1 MCSMFETST
10 DILNVVLAI
19 SIGLVA
25 VFLSIALFYAIF
37 VLRDISETTKAM
49 KKVAQKANQVI
60 IQPAKLITFLFSK
73 ARTIADLVEKHV
85 EKKARK
91 K

>member
-1 MCSMFETST
+1 MFATSS
-10 DILNVVLAI
+10 DILNVVLAV

-25 VFLSIALFYAIF
+25 LFLSIALFYAIF

-49 KKVAQKANQVI
+49 KKVAQKANDVI
-60 IQPAKLITFLFSK
+60 VQPAKLIAFLFSK
-73 ARTIADLVEKHV
+73 ARTIAEIVEKQV
-85 EKKARK
+85 EKRNRK

>member
-1 MCSMFETST
+1 MFETSS

-25 VFLSIALFYAIF
+25 IFLSIALFYAIF
-37 VLRDISETTKAM
+37 VLRDIGETTKAM

-60 IQPAKLITFLFSK
+60 VQPAKLLTFLFSK
-73 ARTIADLVEKHV
+73 ARFIAELVEKQV
-85 EKKARK
+85 EKKAK
-91 K
+91 GK